1 MKGSIRTFIGFLLV
15 FGSVGGMDNS
25 TDPQLLVLL
34 ATSVLGLF
42 MMYSGVRALE
52 KL

>member
-34 ATSVLGLF
+34 TISVLGLL
-42 MMYSGVRALE
+42 MMYSGVRALG